1 MVLSWYALAAV
12 ACGVL
17 LGSAFIVFII
27 AKSCFRKPKN
37 YDTLIQTDDE
47 LEKGKTQN
55 KVDFSMSSSIE
66 NVNYITES
74 NADSATSEA
83 ESYETVSAY
92 GDSLSFQKHQLN
104 ESINIQIMFFLNTK
118 HKNIYVAGKV
128 ANVTNLVSN
137 MPKGQYKVHIVL
149 LPIKRYIIKTKWYD
163 VKKTIAVIDE
173 YFKFI
178 FQTNPDLKK
187 STLRVRVYSRH
198 NKHAFKSESCVGE
211 CFIKLSEIKEDKAC
225 ILRRAI
231 SVNDSKPDYQ

>member
-1 MVLSWYALAAV
+1 MHKRYALAAV
-12 ACGVL
+12 LCGVL
-17 LGSAFIVFII
+17 LGLAFIVFII

-47 LEKGKTQN
+47 LEKGETYIN
-55 KVDFSMSSSIE
+55 KVDLPMSSSTE

-74 NADSATSEA
+74 NADSATSET
-83 ESYETVSAY
+83 ENDEPISAY

-118 HKNIYVAGKV
+118 PKNTYVAGKV

-137 MPKGQYKVHIVL
+137 MPKGQYKVHVVL
-149 LPIKRYIIKTKWYD
+149 LPMKRYIIKTKWYD
-163 VKKTIAVIDE
+163 VKKTVAVINE

-198 NKHAFKSESCVGE
+198 NRYAFKSESCVGE
-211 CFIKLSEIKEDKAC
+211 CFIKLSEIEEDKAC
-225 ILRRAI
+225 NLRRTI
-231 SVNDSKPDYQ
+231 RVNDSKPNYQ